1 MPRPV
6 REVPWLEQH
15 NGVYNVRWYEPPTEE
30 AKRRNPQAKG
40 ETKRLGLI
48 RDTLQA
54 TNR

>member
-1 MPRPV
+1 M
-6 REVPWLEQH
+6 EFI
-15 NGVYNVRWYEPPTEE
+15 YNVRWYEPPTEE